1 MTRRTTTLHSLLL
14 ASFALLTLLVGSPQL
29 LPAADGA
36 KQKTHYE
43 VLEVNEDAT
52 LKDIKKAYRR
62 IAWRL
67 HEEDATGEFN
77 EEEQA
82 EKFQEFAKAF
92 EVLTDKDSRKEY
104 DRALKGGFGGEEDG
118 PGIERSRAAAQDEF

>member
-1 MTRRTTTLHSLLL
+1 MTRRTITPHSLLL
-14 ASFALLTLLVGSPQL
+14 ASFALLTLLAGSPLL
-29 LPAADGA
+29 LPAVDGA
-36 KQKTHYE
+36 KQKTHYQ

-62 IAWRL
+62 IAWRF

-118 PGIERSRAAAQDEF
+118 AGHTRCGDSL